1 MMTEL
6 LSGIIVLTLIPAINT
21 IVNLFLLKT
30 PRLPR
35 KTPSVAIL
43 IPARDEEAA
52 IGACIDAALASTGAD
67 IEVIVLDDGSKDQ
80 TFVIVEARAL
90 KDRRLRVVAAPQPP
104 PGWSG
109 KSHACY
115 VLSQLTDRPF
125 LLFIDA
131 DVRLMPEAAARLV
144 PSEGV
149 DLISGVPRQVV
160 CGLIETAAI
169 PMINSLIFGY
179 LPVWFMR
186 HMPYNVALTAAC
198 GQMLMV
204 RASSY
209 RSCGGHG
216 EIAQKLHDG
225 LQLARSFRRKGYRT
239 DLVDGTQLATCRMYN
254 SPQAVWKGF
263 SKNATEGMAR
273 PLALPIWT
281 ILLVGGQ
288 LLPSVLAAAILT
300 RTILSHTLPTGAGAL
315 LLAALALLILA
326 RTLQAIKCEEPIRT
340 VVIHPFG
347 VFLTL
352 CIQWSALFAHV
363 RGREVSWRG
372 RAYAPSAFSTKADRD
387 S

>member
-6 LSGIIVLTLIPAINT
+6 LYGIIILTLIPAINT

-30 PRLPR
+30 PCLPQT
-35 KTPSVAIL
+35 TPSVAVL

-52 IGACIDAALASTGAD
+52 IGPCIDAALASTGAD
-67 IEVIVLDDGSKDQ
+67 IEVIVLDDSSEDATFAIVATRAQKDS
-80 TFVIVEARAL
+80 
-90 KDRRLRVVAAPQPP
+90 RLRVVSAPKPP

-109 KSHACY
+109 KSHACH
-115 VLSQLTDRPF
+115 VLSELTDRPF
-125 LLFIDA
+125 LLFVDA

-144 PSEGV
+144 PPEGV
-149 DLISGVPRQVV
+149 DLISGVPRQIVH
-160 CGLIETAAI
+160 GLIETAAI

-186 HMPYNVALTAAC
+186 HMPLNISLTAAC

-209 RSCGGHG
+209 RSCGGHR

-225 LQLARSFRRKGYRT
+225 LQLARLFRRKGYRT
-239 DLVDGTQLATCRMYN
+239 DLVDGTKLATCRMYN
-254 SPQAVWKGF
+254 SPRAVWHGF

-281 ILLVGGQ
+281 VLLFGGQ
-288 LLPSVLAAAILT
+288 LLPAILAVA
-300 RTILSHTLPTGAGAL
+300 ILMRAIISHALPTDAAAL

-326 RTLQAIKCEEPIRT
+326 RTLQALRCEEPIRA
-340 VVIHPFG
+340 VFIHPLG
-347 VFLTL
+347 VLLTL
-352 CIQWSALFAHV
+352 CIQWNALFAHV